1 MKPFSKLLLLTASL
15 LVSACDTDSVK
26 DTIGLSRKAPD
37 EFRVVSRPPL
47 SVPPEFNL
55 RPPARP
61 GETSGI
67 GAEQPAHE
75 QAKGLVMGN
84 TSTEGGSVLLQPGTA
99 ATAVMPVTSGELET
113 GADAQF
119 LANARA
125 DHADGSIRDKLL
137 DEAQAQSPEEQSML
151 DKLRDTGNNEPMV
164 NAAEEQGRL
173 EQNEKAGK
181 PVTEGET
188 PMVKPKDTGTLGRI
202 FGY

>member
-1 MKPFSKLLLLTASL
+1 MKITRKFAPLLLLL
-15 LVSACDTDSVK
+15 LAACDNSTVRE
-26 DTIGLSRKAPD
+26 TIGLSRRAPD

-61 GETSGI
+61 GETSGL
-67 GAEQPAHE
+67 GAEAPAYE
-75 QAKGLVMGN
+75 QAKGLVLG
-84 TSTEGGSVLLQPGTA
+84 TDGTPVKLGSA
-99 ATAVMPVTSGELET
+99 DTAVMPVTSGELET

-119 LANARA
+119 LANAGAER
-125 DHADGSIRDKLL
+125 ADGSIRDKLL
-137 DEAQAQSPEEQSML
+137 DEAAANSPEERSML
-151 DKLRDTGNNEPMV
+151 DKLRNTGNNEPQV
-164 NAAEEQGRL
+164 NAAEEKERL
-173 EQNEKAGK
+173 EENEQAGK